1 MTEAIKI
8 VALVGGMSIEKQL
21 RLLKQK
27 PAIIVATPGRI
38 WELMSEQRV
47 DYLLKSLPMVDVLVL
62 DEADRMIADGHFKE
76 MQDILAHIYSERVKM
91 KLGKKKQQ
99 EDTSVQQATLADM
112 KKAKKSDFV
121 VGKNL
126 EMKKVDIDW
135 SKVQDL
141 YNEDELLGEI
151 DVEELVI
158 EETKGEQK
166 DEKKKRLS
174 QKVIDKVH
182 DEEFTKDYLRAGGI

>member
-1 MTEAIKI
+1 
-8 VALVGGMSIEKQL
+8 
-21 RLLKQK
+21 
-27 PAIIVATPGRI
+27 
-38 WELMSEQRV
+38 
-47 DYLLKSLPMVDVLVL
+47 
-62 DEADRMIADGHFKE
+62 
-76 MQDILAHIYSERVKM
+76 
-91 KLGKKKQQ
+91 
-99 EDTSVQQATLADM
+99 M

-135 SKVQDL
+135 SKVQEL

>member
-38 WELMSEQRV
+38 WELMSEQQV

-91 KLGKKKQQ
+91 KLGKKKQP

>member
-91 KLGKKKQQ
+91 KLGKKKQP

-174 QKVIDKVH
+174 
-182 DEEFTKDYLRAGGI
+182 

>member
-91 KLGKKKQQ
+91 KLGKKKQP